1 MSYTSRTPKL
11 QNASGDN
18 WGAAETTTESCE
30 FRQTEPLESTGRKQ
44 VLVLH
49 HVNRRYLGPI
59 YLSSNKNK
67 SERNVTTKTADG
79 LGPAQ
84 GQAAGAIRMKN
95 RAGSFFFY

>member
-1 MSYTSRTPKL
+1 
-11 QNASGDN
+11 
-18 WGAAETTTESCE
+18 
-30 FRQTEPLESTGRKQ
+30 
-44 VLVLH
+44 
-49 HVNRRYLGPI
+49 VNRRYLGPI

-79 LGPAQ
+79 LRPAQ